1 MKAALPFIDNFLPA
15 HNLKSL
21 VQLAALLQ
29 SVEHRR
35 PTRAQHVRA
44 VS

>member
-1 MKAALPFIDNFLPA
+1 MKAALPYIDNFLPA

-35 PTRAQHVRA
+35 PSRRQGVPA
-44 VS
+44 